1 MSVFLNNS
9 YIDSCIVSGN
19 EVGKLAIIFTL
30 INHSWFMV
38 LNFSPRLCN
47 RLSHFAT
54 PWNMRGSTEF
64 ASCQLFCSTLPSPVS
79 YLPIFYLPSP
89 IVSEAISRRCS
100 VKNVFKNSQENT
112 CARVPFSI
120 KLLKKRRLWHRCFPV
135 NFETFLRILFL

>member
-100 VKNVFKNSQENT
+100 VKNVFKNFAKFTGKHLCQS
-112 CARVPFSI
+112 PF
-120 KLLKKRRLWHRCFPV
+120 LNEVAGWGLQLY
-135 NFETFLRILFL
+135 